1 MDDDVTWALYDL
13 LMALILAYFIV
24 IAFPTFINNGVI
36 ILKESTMNQYAWSLE
51 EDYEEGVYFGYSA
64 DILDYLG
71 VNEDPEY
78 YKEYI

>member
-1 MDDDVTWALYDL
+1 M
-13 LMALILAYFIV
+13 
-24 IAFPTFINNGVI
+24 
-36 ILKESTMNQYAWSLE
+36 KESTMNQYAWSLE